1 MHLKRVFLPICWQL
15 VGSIFF
21 PKSGQ
26 MLHKKGF
33 LAQNLATW
41 ATLWEV
47 LLHKNLRN
55 LLFLQELNQELK
67 VKPGTNSETKKSQE
81 LTQ

>member
-1 MHLKRVFLPICWQL
+1 
-15 VGSIFF
+15 
-21 PKSGQ
+21 

-67 VKPGTNSETKKSQE
+67 MKPGTNSETKKSQE